1 MKLSTRGRY
10 ACRAMLELVDSYDNG
25 ALSIDRIADNQDISK
40 RYLEHIFARLRK
52 ADIIKGTRGS
62 KGGYRLR
69 REASEITVGE
79 VIRAVEGPLGPVH
92 CVDDPKACPRV
103 GQCVTHE
110 LWMRISETLNNLLDD
125 LTLQNLADRQKA
137 LDAGA
142 KNPHNP

>member
-1 MKLSTRGRY
+1 VG
-10 ACRAMLELVDSYDNG
+10 SYHNG
-25 ALSIDRIADNQDISK
+25 PLSIDRIADNQDISK

-52 ADIIKGTRGS
+52 ADIVKGTRGS

-69 REASEITVGE
+69 RDPSEITVGE

-92 CVDDPKACPRV
+92 CVDDPDACPQV

-110 LWMRISETLNNLLDD
+110 LWTRMAEVLNGLLDD
-125 LTLQNLADRQKA
+125 ISLQNLADQQKA